1 MSPENSSRLELLRA
15 APLNKWIA
23 LSEDGAKILAVGD
36 SYQEVSDSLDRAG
49 IEDSVVLKTPEEWA
63 PLSV

>member
-1 MSPENSSRLELLRA
+1 MSPENRIRLDLLRS

-23 LSEDGAKILAVGD
+23 LSEDESNIVAVGET
-36 SYQEVSDSLDRAG
+36 YGEVSALSDLAG
-49 IEDSVVLKTPEEWA
+49 ISDPLILKTPEEWG

>member
-1 MSPENSSRLELLRA
+1 MSPENVIRLELLRT

-23 LSEDGAKILAVGD
+23 LSEDESKIVAVGET
-36 SYQEVSDSLDRAG
+36 YGEVSALSDLAG
-49 IEDSVVLKTPEEWA
+49 ISDPVILKTPEEWA